1 MKKLIAV
8 IIAVL
13 TVAGLSVITPKISV
27 NAQTYSVIVRD
38 YNELKN
44 AINSANSSDT
54 VIITLANDVVIQSSF
69 TVKGN
74 VVIKGNAKEKL
85 IFDYN
90 GKKTSLS
97 FSKNTNLTIE
107 NVTISRTVTDETE
120 TYLFRVED
128 KQVTLFFNECNF
140 DVATLEFPS
149 VQYDRI
155 VYSSSSVSST
165 FTCYLNNCVY
175 NTAGYFYRGTYVFYN
190 CDSLPEMAGS
200 AAVKDFSGLKIDY
213 EKGKLVFPS
222 NITVSENESF
232 TQTVKSGVALKS
244 EFTYYALKDGYK
256 FSFTT
261 RNLKCETPDIASV
274 NVDFEAEKI
283 YFGEEFKVYSTATLT
298 QAVTSGDSVYPG
310 QILYVVRK
318 GSGIFIDSDVFEY
331 QLPKRPEVCELN
343 AAFVCS
349 FGFAMEHLTN
359 YEYRVNGGEWQMA
372 PVFVGLQSATQYT
385 VELRVKSTSSS
396 FVSEIYTLQVTTSEK

>member
-8 IIAVL
+8 IVAVL
-13 TVAGLSVITPKISV
+13 TLACLFVITPKISV
-27 NAQTYSVIVRD
+27 NAQTHNVVVHD

-44 AINSANSSDT
+44 AISSANSSDT
-54 VIITLANDVVIQSSF
+54 VIITLANDVAIQGSF

-74 VVIKGNAKEKL
+74 VIIKGNSKEKL

-128 KQVTLFFNECNF
+128 KQVTLFFSECNF
-140 DVATLEFPS
+140 DVATPEFPS
-149 VQYDRI
+149 IQYDRI

-165 FTCYLNNCVY
+165 FTCYLNNCEY

-190 CDSLPEMAGS
+190 CESLPEMAGS
-200 AAVKDFSGLKIDY
+200 AVVKDFSGLKIDY
-213 EKGKLVFPS
+213 ENGKLVFPAD
-222 NITVSENESF
+222 ITVSENEGF
-232 TQTVKSGVALKS
+232 TQTVKSGSNLKS

-261 RNLKCETPDIASV
+261 RNLRCETPDEASV
-274 NVDFEAEKI
+274 NVDFAAEKI
-283 YFGEEFKVYSTATLT
+283 YFSEEFKVYSTATLT
-298 QAVTSGDSVYPG
+298 QEISSGDAVHPG
-310 QILYVVRK
+310 QTLYVVRK
-318 GSGIFIDSDVFEY
+318 GSGIFVDSEVFEY
-331 QLPKRPEVCELN
+331 QLPQRPEVRELN

-372 PVFVGLQSATQYT
+372 PVFVGLESSTQYT

-396 FVSEIYTLQVTTSEK
+396 FVSEIYTLQVTTSEN

>member
-8 IIAVL
+8 IVAVL
-13 TVAGLSVITPKISV
+13 TLACLFVVSPKSSV
-27 NAQTYSVIVRD
+27 NAQTHSVIVHD

-44 AINSANSSDT
+44 AISSANSSDT
-54 VIITLANDVVIQSSF
+54 VIITLANDVAIQGSF

-74 VVIKGNAKEKL
+74 IVIKGNAQEKL

-90 GKKTSLS
+90 CKKTSLS

-107 NVTISRTVTDETE
+107 NVTISRTVADETE
-120 TYLFRVED
+120 TYLFRVEE
-128 KQVTLFFNECNF
+128 KQVTMFFNECNF
-140 DVATLEFPS
+140 EVATLEFPS
-149 VQYDRI
+149 IQYDRI
-155 VYSSSSVSST
+155 VYSSSGVSTT

-175 NTAGYFYRGTYVFYN
+175 NTAAYFYRGTYVFYN

-213 EKGKLVFPS
+213 ESGKLVFPS
-222 NITVSENESF
+222 DITVCEDESF
-232 TQTVKSGVALKS
+232 TQTVKSGSALKS
-244 EFTYYALKDGYK
+244 EFTYYALKGGYK

-261 RNLKCETPDIASV
+261 RNLKCETPDEASV
-274 NVDFEAEKI
+274 NVDFTAEKI
-283 YFGEEFKVYSTATLT
+283 YFGEEFKVYSTANLS
-298 QAVTSGDSVYPG
+298 QAVNSGDSIFPG
-310 QILYVVRK
+310 QTLYVVRK

-331 QLPKRPEVCELN
+331 QLPQRPEVRELN

-372 PVFVGLQSATQYT
+372 PVFVGLEASTQYT
-385 VELRVKSTSSS
+385 VELRVKETSSS
-396 FVSEIYTLQVTTSEK
+396 FVSEIYTLKVTTSEK